1 MNKVVDL
8 NEKLTEYRYEYDL
21 LQKIPFS
28 KAENKVYKA
37 LLKAGQPLPEGVY
50 RYKNVDGNELD
61 QFYTIYAAAMDDKQV
76 MEYLTYKK
84 LDMLRTIKNCVVFF
98 TVLAVIS
105 LVCGFLLSMSL
116 NGMFR

>member
-1 MNKVVDL
+1 MSKTVDL

-28 KAENKVYKA
+28 KEENKKLMA

-50 RYKNVDGNELD
+50 RYKDEVGDELD
-61 QFYTIYAAAMDDKQV
+61 EFYTVYAAEMDDKQV

-84 LDMLRTIKNCVVFF
+84 LDMLRTIKNCTVFF